1 MKKLIMGGL
10 FAVLFSLSIGVTTVY
25 AEDTETNGTV
35 SEMESVEETSE
46 LESIV
51 DDSVNET
58 VTSEENS
65 VDNVEESH
73 LQTWFEENVM
83 PYLGTALA
91 GAGGTATAFGILVLI
106 FKHLLKKIEGKLK
119 ESYEKKSEAEKQQYD
134 FKVLMSEFTGTLTQT
149 VETLKAVFESKGETL
164 EQTSLMFL
172 DMYNDLQEKIKE
184 MANIVSQVVNS
195 NVELSKT
202 VNAENEKLHTL
213 MQAEQ
218 AEIKKLS
225 QEDMKLITDILLI
238 AYTNNP
244 HLVSNGYA
252 TNIKLAVE
260 NYGKNKKQSE
270 NI

>member
-1 MKKLIMGGL
+1 MKKFILGGL
-10 FAVLFSLSIGVTTVY
+10 FAVLFSLSVGVTTVY

-58 VTSEENS
+58 ITSEEIS

-73 LQTWFEENVM
+73 LQTWFEETVM
-83 PYLGTALA
+83 PYLGIALA
-91 GAGGTATAFGILVLI
+91 GAGGTASVVTILAFLV
-106 FKHLLKKIEGKLK
+106 KYLLKKFEGKLK
-119 ESYEKKSEAEKQQYD
+119 EAYEKKSEAEKQQYD
-134 FKVLMSEFTGTLTQT
+134 FNVLMSEFTGTLTQT

-184 MANIVSQVVNS
+184 MANIVSQVTNS
-195 NVELSKT
+195 NVELNKT
-202 VNAENEKLHTL
+202 ITSENEKLHTL

-218 AEIKKLS
+218 KQMRQLS
-225 QEDMKLITDILLI
+225 HEEMKLITDILVI

-260 NYGKNKKQSE
+260 EYEKNKKQSE